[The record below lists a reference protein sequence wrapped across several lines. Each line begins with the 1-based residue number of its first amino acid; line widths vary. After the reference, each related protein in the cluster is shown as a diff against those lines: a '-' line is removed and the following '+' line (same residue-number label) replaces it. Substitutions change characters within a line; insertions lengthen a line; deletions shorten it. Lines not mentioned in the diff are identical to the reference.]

1 MRIAVFHNLPT
12 GGARRVMD
20 NQVRYLSDRHDVSA
34 YNFNFAFGGP
44 RPKRDYDNFV
54 TLRRKH
60 KALAEKIDARKHDAV
75 LVHPDKLT
83 QAPFILRFLATPS
96 LYYCHEWLRI
106 AYEPAFAFKEKVATP
121 KRLYEQLTRLVRKRI
136 DRDNAASATS
146 IVCNSGYTADN
157 AFAAYGKMSKVAH
170 PGVDT
175 KVFKPSGK
183 KREKQ
188 LIFVGGETNFNGYPL
203 AKKVAELAGFRL
215 KVITGFKLSD
225 AQLAEEYSKSTAAL
239 CLSRNEPFGLVAL
252 EAMSCETPVLAANEG
267 GYRETVIDGRTG
279 YLLPRNPEAFVEKLG
294 SLPRHM
300 GKKGREHVK
309 KNFTWEKHGK
319 ILEEC
324 LKSLLQ

>member
-1 MRIAVFHNLPT
+1 MKIALFHNLPM
-12 GGARRVMD
+12 GGARRVVGE
-20 NQVRYLSDRHDVSA
+20 QIFYLSQRYDVRVFELNPQLKSS
-34 YNFNFAFGGP
+34 
-44 RPKRDYDNFV
+44 RLKRDFDNLV
-54 TLRRKH
+54 GLSGKH
-60 KALAEKIDARKHDAV
+60 KRLARKIDESGFDVV
-75 LVHPDKLT
+75 LAHPDRLT
-83 QAPFILRFLATPS
+83 QAPFILRHLKTPS
-96 LYYCHEWLRI
+96 VYFCEELLRI
-106 AYEPAFAFKEKVATP
+106 AYEPELGYSGPPLNEA
-121 KRLYEQLTRLVRKRI
+121 YETLNRKIRKRA
-136 DRDNAASATS
+136 DKKNAESAGK
-146 IVCNSGYTADN
+146 ILVASGYIRKKVED
-157 AFAAYGKMSKVAH
+157 AYSRESLVC
-170 PGVDT
+170 PLGVDT

-188 LIFVGGETNFNGYPL
+188 LIFVGEETNFNGYPL
-203 AKKVAELAGFRL
+203 AKKVAEIAGLRL

-252 EAMSCETPVLAANEG
+252 EAMSCETPVLAVNEG
-267 GYRETVIDGRTG
+267 GHRETVVDGKTG